1 MSGRTKIP
9 EFVLGVDGGTTK
21 TIALIADL
29 NGNILAAARGDGCN
43 WTGSD
48 VEIPMLVVTG
58 VAKEALQQANV
69 LPQNVSLGMFSLAG
83 ADWPEDCERRTTV
96 LVKANI
102 ARRIIVKN
110 DAFGGL
116 RAGTRLPYGVVIAAG
131 TGANTAIIAPDG
143 REWAF
148 GYYQTDGGA
157 SDISEEAIRAVLRAE
172 DGRGPS
178 TLLTD
183 MVLKQFQFSCVDD
196 LLKALVAKKVDRVT
210 QFGLCPRVFE
220 ASCSGDEVA
229 SEIIVRHGLILAE
242 YAVAAI
248 SRFGMLRDEFDVV
261 LAGSVFKGA
270 GPLLIDTITMA
281 IHRVAPHA
289 RVLRSCFE
297 PVVGAILLAY
307 DALHLP
313 VSESIYNNLAAT
325 CPGAQFFKTD
335 TG

>member
-1 MSGRTKIP
+1 MP
-9 EFVLGVDGGTTK
+9 EFVLGIDGGTTK

-29 NGNILAAARGDGCN
+29 NGNILGAARGDGSN

-48 VEIPMLVVTG
+48 VEIPMSVIIG

-83 ADWPEDCERRTTV
+83 ADWPEDYERRTTV
-96 LVKANI
+96 LEKADI

-143 REWAF
+143 REWDF
-148 GYYQTDGGA
+148 GYYQNDDGGA
-157 SDISEEAIRAVLRAE
+157 FDISNEAIRAVLRAE

-183 MVLKQFQFSCVDD
+183 VVLKQFHFSCVDD
-196 LLKALVAKKVDRVT
+196 LLKALVARKVDRVI
-210 QFGLCPRVFE
+210 QLALCPRVFE

-229 SEIIVRHGLILAE
+229 SEIIVRHGQILAE

-261 LAGSVFKGA
+261 LAGSVFKGT

-281 IHRVAPHA
+281 IHHVAPHA

-297 PVVGAILLAY
+297 PVVGTILLAY
-307 DALHLP
+307 DALHLQ
-313 VSESIYNNLAAT
+313 VSESIYNHLAAT
-325 CPGAQFFKTD
+325 CPGKDFFKTD
-335 TG
+335 TGLK

>member
-1 MSGRTKIP
+1 MP

-29 NGNILAAARGDGCN
+29 NGNILGVSRGEGCN

-48 VEIPMLVVTG
+48 VEIPMSVAIC
-58 VAKEALQQANV
+58 VAKEAQQQANV
-69 LPQNVSLGMFSLAG
+69 LPQNVCLGMFALAG
-83 ADWPEDCERRTTV
+83 ADWPEDHQRRTDV
-96 LVKANI
+96 LGEANI
-102 ARRIIVKN
+102 ARRIMVKN
-110 DAFGGL
+110 DAFCGL

-131 TGANTAIIAPDG
+131 TGANTAIISPDG

-148 GYYQTDGGA
+148 GYYQIDGGA
-157 SDISEEAIRAVLRAE
+157 LDISREAIRAVLRAE
-172 DGRGPS
+172 HGRGPL
-178 TLLTD
+178 TRLTD
-183 MVLKQFQFSCVDD
+183 VVLKQFHLSCVDD
-196 LLKALVAKKVDRVT
+196 LLKALVAKKVD
-210 QFGLCPRVFE
+210 QASQLALCPRVFE

-248 SRFGMLRDEFDVV
+248 TRFAMLRDEFDVV
-261 LAGSVFKGA
+261 LAGSLFKGR

-289 RVLRSCFE
+289 RVLRCCFE

-313 VSESIYNNLAAT
+313 VSESIYNQLAAT
-325 CPGAQFFKTD
+325 CPGPEFFKTD
-335 TG
+335 CTDCGGS